1 MQSTASKKLQA
12 VVNMATEETK
22 GHTVPLK
29 KKSIYLQHTA
39 SLSALVYSQ
48 LMAARRSL
56 TTGFSG

>member
-29 KKSIYLQHTA
+29 KKSIYLQQERKTQP
-39 SLSALVYSQ
+39 LYL
-48 LMAARRSL
+48 L
-56 TTGFSG
+56 